1 MNNTVYTLTWL
12 PPVTQLF
19 KLFSMDHFVLKTYN
33 TYIQLFLHVV
43 HKDLTEIIIIKCII
57 YSAK

>member
-1 MNNTVYTLTWL
+1 
-12 PPVTQLF
+12 
-19 KLFSMDHFVLKTYN
+19 MDHFVLKTYN